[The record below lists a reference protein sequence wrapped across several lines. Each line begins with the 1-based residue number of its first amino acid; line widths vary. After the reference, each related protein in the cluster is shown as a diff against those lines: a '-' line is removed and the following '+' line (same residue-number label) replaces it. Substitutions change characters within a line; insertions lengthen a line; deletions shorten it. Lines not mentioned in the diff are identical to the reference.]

1 MPASLVGGSCQW
13 LILGGVEAFRRFEGY
28 DFARGYHYR
37 GAFVDVA
44 GHLCLALLGL
54 EGAEAAEGYFLAVIN
69 DVLNYVEGV
78 VYYGLDVFF
87 AEVVAGGALE
97 AVLDSAN

>member
-1 MPASLVGGSCQW
+1 MPASLVGGSYQW
-13 LILGGVEAFRRFEGY
+13 SILSYSEAFRRFEGY
-28 DFARGYHYR
+28 NFALGYHYR
-37 GAFVDVA
+37 GTLVDVA

-87 AEVVAGGALE
+87 A
-97 AVLDSAN
+97 